1 MLPAA
6 DARGSEHDV
15 QNLQFAPGN
24 DVETICSP
32 LPACLPVCLR
42 FDGRDHRR
50 SAIDISAEGMFVE
63 SPDHL
68 PPGEL
73 VQVLIALPEGNPLR
87 ALATVERVVTP
98 EEAVFCGGMPGMGL
112 RFFMMDSRL
121 RTRWEEYL
129 EGVRSGITPNAADP
143 LALEHRVEDPVKLSR
158 RVAPRKEGKFRVRL
172 ASKEKLAEFYTRDV
186 SKGGMFLATTKVRPI
201 GTQLRLAIRHPVSGR
216 EFPMEAEV
224 RWLKE
229 DGPEAERGM
238 GVQLVGRNLKRE
250 EAFLRFINAG

>member
-6 DARGSEHDV
+6 AARTSEHDV

-32 LPACLPVCLR
+32 FPACLPVCLR
-42 FDGRDHRR
+42 YDGRDHRR

-87 ALATVERVVTP
+87 ALTTVERVVSP
-98 EEAVFCGGMPGMGL
+98 DEAAFCGGMPGMGL
-112 RFFMMDSRL
+112 RFFMMDTRL
-121 RTRWEEYL
+121 RKRWEDYL
-129 EGVRSGITPNAADP
+129 EGVKAGTKPVEPDP
-143 LALEHRVEDPVKLSR
+143 EALEHRVDDPVKLSR
-158 RVAPRKEGKFRVRL
+158 RIAPRKEGKFRVRL
-172 ASKEKLAEFYTRDV
+172 ATREKLAEFYTRDV

-201 GTQLRLAIRHPVSGR
+201 GSSLRLAIRHPVTGR

-224 RWLKE
+224 RWVKE
-229 DGPEAERGM
+229 DGPEDEWGM
-238 GVQLVGRNLKRE
+238 GVQLVGRNLKRK

>member
-6 DARGSEHDV
+6 ERGTEHDV

-32 LPACLPVCLR
+32 LPTTLSVCLR
-42 FDGRDHRR
+42 YNGRDHRR
-50 SAIDISAEGMFVE
+50 SAIDISVEGMFVE

-73 VQVLIALPEGNPLR
+73 VQVLIALPDGNPLR
-87 ALATVERVVTP
+87 ALTTVERVVPP
-98 EEAVFCGGMPGMGL
+98 EEAAFCGGMPGMGL
-112 RFFMMDSRL
+112 RFFMMDTRL
-121 RTRWEEYL
+121 RSRWEDYL
-129 EGVRSGITPNAADP
+129 EAVRTGATPKQPDP
-143 LALEHRVEDPVKLSR
+143 KATEHRVEDPVQLSR
-158 RVAPRKEGKFRVRL
+158 RGEHRKEGKFRVRI
-172 ASKEKLAEFYTRDV
+172 ATKEKLAEFYTRDV

-201 GTQLRLAIRHPVSGR
+201 GSRLRLAIKHPVSGR

-224 RWLKE
+224 RWVKE
-229 DGPEAERGM
+229 SGPQSEWGM
-238 GVQLVGRNLKRE
+238 GVQLVGKNLKRE

>member
-1 MLPAA
+1 MLPATA
-6 DARGSEHDV
+6 DRGSEFDV

-32 LPACLPVCLR
+32 LPSTLSVCLR
-42 FDGRDHRR
+42 FNGRDHRR
-50 SAIDISAEGMFVE
+50 SAIDISVEGMFVE

-87 ALATVERVVTP
+87 ALTTVERVVTP
-98 EEAVFCGGMPGMGL
+98 EEAAFCGGMPGMGL
-112 RFFMMDSRL
+112 RFFMMDTRL
-121 RTRWEEYL
+121 RKRWEDYL
-129 EGVRSGITPNAADP
+129 DGVREEAVPKEPDP
-143 LALEHRVEDPVKLSR
+143 EAREHRVETPLELTR

-172 ASKEKLAEFYTRDV
+172 ATKEKLAEFYTRDV

-201 GTQLRLAIRHPVSGR
+201 GSRLRLAIKHPVSGR

-224 RWLKE
+224 RWVKE
-229 DGPEAERGM
+229 DGPEEERGM
-238 GVQLVGRNLKRE
+238 GVQLVGKNLKRE